1 MSEFNNLIE
10 LVQIPAGSFLMGSP
24 DGEGCDDEMPQHL
37 VTLSSFQMGKYPVT
51 QAQYEAVM
59 SENPSYFNGDN
70 LPVER
75 VSWYDSVTFC
85 QKLSKL
91 TGQEFRLPTEAEWEY
106 ACRAGTTTPYSF
118 GEELTQEDANFNS
131 DRTSIVG
138 SYPSNV
144 FGLYDTHGNV
154 WEWCQDIWC
163 DNYEGA
169 PTDGSVCMGGGDD
182 SFRLVRGGSWYSNP
196 RGCRSAYRNYSLP
209 DNRINYLGFRVVC
222 GLA

>member
-24 DGEGCDDEMPQHL
+24 EGEGYDDEKPQHL

-59 SENPSYFNGDN
+59 GENPSHFDGDN

-75 VSWYDSVTFC
+75 VSWCDSVTFC
-85 QKLSKL
+85 QKLSKR

-118 GEELTQEDANFNS
+118 GEELTQEDANFKSKSTSLVYIYPPNS
-131 DRTSIVG
+131 
-138 SYPSNV
+138 
-144 FGLYDTHGNV
+144 FGLHDMHGNV

-163 DNYEGA
+163 DNYDGA
-169 PTDGSVCMGGGDD
+169 PSDGSACMGGGDD
-182 SFRLVRGGSWYSNP
+182 SFRLMRGGSWYYNP
-196 RGCRSAYRNYSLP
+196 RYCRSASRNCNNPDYRLN
-209 DNRINYLGFRVVC
+209 NLGFRVVC